1 MRSFKNLKHLIF
13 LSSTFFVLTLISCSK
28 EEEPVNTPICI
39 KDKVSTEIIQIDTA
53 DAYKYKLTELL
64 VTTQLTNNADFEY
77 NLQSAK
83 NKPLYSR
90 VVINTVENTYTTEN
104 PLGVLLIEKDGMA
117 QTDIVAIFNPE
128 EEFKSISVELYCK

>member
-77 NLQSAK
+77 NLQSSK

-90 VVINTVENTYTTEN
+90 VVINTVDNTYTTEN